1 MRKLNLW
8 RGDKRFWSPIA
19 IGSGLTIFFFG
30 IATAPNDL
38 GRGLFTIGFGLL
50 LLILGFSIAPIRE
63 SKPQG
68 RGKPSD
74 ERASSTDDNEPS
86 DIKAK
91 YQMYCE
97 ERKVLQHALSDQ
109 SRSYDKFVL
118 TMAAGTFGLSFL
130 FVQQFA
136 PEPKVGTMRFLIFAW
151 VSFAFCICITL
162 VSFLLSQ
169 KACLRQ
175 IEILDEWLDGSFEGK
190 QEPVNVYTTIT
201 QIFNWLSM
209 IAFVSGVILLIVFG
223 AYNVSH

>member
-30 IATAPNDL
+30 IATVANDL
-38 GRGLFTIGFGLL
+38 ARGLFTIGFGLL

-68 RGKPSD
+68 QGEPPD
-74 ERASSTDDNEPS
+74 ERPSSADDNEPG
-86 DIKAK
+86 DTRAE
-91 YQMYCE
+91 YQMYRE
-97 ERKVLQHALSDQ
+97 ERKVLQDALSDQ

-136 PEPKVGTMRFLIFAW
+136 PKPEVGTMIFLISAW
-151 VSFAFCICITL
+151 VSFTVCICTTL
-162 VSFLLSQ
+162 LSFLLSQ

-175 IEILDEWLDGSFEGK
+175 IEILDEWLGRSFKGK
-190 QEPVNVYTTIT
+190 QEPANVYTVIT

-223 AYNVSH
+223 ANNVSP

>member
-30 IATAPNDL
+30 IATVPNDL

-68 RGKPSD
+68 QGKPPD
-74 ERASSTDDNEPS
+74 ERPLSADDNEPS

-91 YQMYCE
+91 YQMYRE
-97 ERKVLQHALSDQ
+97 ERKVLQDALSDQ

-130 FVQQFA
+130 FVQQLSHSVFA
-136 PEPKVGTMRFLIFAW
+136 PH
-151 VSFAFCICITL
+151 CY
-162 VSFLLSQ
+162 LS
-169 KACLRQ
+169 C
-175 IEILDEWLDGSFEGK
+175 
-190 QEPVNVYTTIT
+190 
-201 QIFNWLSM
+201 
-209 IAFVSGVILLIVFG
+209 
-223 AYNVSH
+223 